1 MESISPSPTPYPAL
15 NAVLKQFVAQVET
28 TLGEN
33 LVAAY
38 LLGSFATGD
47 FDEYSD
53 VDFLVVTEHEVSGA
67 EVTALQEMHARVHE
81 IESEWAR
88 HLEGSYFPR
97 AILND
102 PAAVGVKKL
111 WYLDNGSKTLV
122 LSLHD
127 NRWVDRWVA
136 SHCGITL
143 YGPLP
148 SMLFAPVPSDAL
160 KREVAQT
167 MREWGNKL
175 LNNPVQINSCWYQ
188 SFVVVQYCRMLHT
201 VASGEVSSKKA
212 EVVWALAHL
221 DPAWSNLIR
230 RAWEDRPDPSAKGRM
245 PANPELLNAT
255 PKFVRF
261 AIDKISTEQTAVA

>member
-1 MESISPSPTPYPAL
+1 MESISPTAYPAL
-15 NAVLKQFVAQVET
+15 NAVLKQFVAHVET

-33 LVAAY
+33 LAAAY
-38 LLGSFATGD
+38 LLGSFAIGD

-53 VDFLVVTEHEVSGA
+53 VDFLLVTEREVSGA
-67 EVTALQEMHARVHE
+67 EIAALQQMHARVHE

-143 YGPLP
+143 HGPSS
-148 SMLFAPVPSDAL
+148 SMLFAPVPSETL
-160 KREVAQT
+160 KREVPQT
-167 MREWGNKL
+167 AREWGNDL
-175 LNNPVQINSCWYQ
+175 LTNPGQINSCWYQ

-201 VASGEVSSKKA
+201 LASGEVSSKKA
-212 EVVWALAHL
+212 GVVWALAHL
-221 DPAWSNLIR
+221 DPDWGYLIR
-230 RAWEDRPDPSAKGRM
+230 QAWEDRPDPSAKGRM
-245 PANPELLNAT
+245 PANPKLLNT
-255 PKFVRF
+255 TLKFVRF
-261 AIDKISTEQTAVA
+261 AIDRISTEP